1 MMFQFHGLIF
11 ECYQQLQTKHA
22 SKAWQQCYYVWP

>member
-22 SKAWQQCYYVWP
+22 SKA

>member
-22 SKAWQQCYYVWP
+22 SIA